1 MSAHIRF
8 PGIVDHLV
16 LPVNS
21 LRTARTRL
29 TQLGFTV
36 AADAQ
41 HPFGTENACVF
52 FADQTYLEPLAIAS
66 KPIYEQAVLNGNAFV
81 ALDAMFRDGQDEGLS
96 SIAFASQDAV
106 ADHQWFSQHGISAGD
121 IFEFARMMVLPDGRQ
136 GEGRFRLAFA
146 KDENTAQFF
155 SFTCQRVQPLPSDR
169 GSLERHENGVTGLAH
184 IDFSAAKP
192 AQFADF
198 FERICGPVQ
207 TDDYGLSV
215 DAQNLHL
222 SIHATPAAEPSDGG
236 LIASRLVFKVTDLD
250 MAHTLLRTNGVDY
263 REQNRQLLVRQ
274 APGQG
279 VDFAFEE

>member
-1 MSAHIRF
+1 MSARLRF

-21 LRTARTRL
+21 LRTARKRL

-66 KPIYEQAVLNGNAFV
+66 KPIYEHAASNGNAFV
-81 ALDAMFRDGQDEGLS
+81 ALDAMFRDCRDEGLS

-106 ADHQWFSQHGISAGD
+106 ADHQWFSQQGISAGD
-121 IFEFARMMVLPDGRQ
+121 LFEFARMMVLPDGRQ

-146 KDENTAQFF
+146 KDENMAQFF

-169 GSLERHENGVTGLAH
+169 GSLERHANGVTGLAK
-184 IDFSAAKP
+184 IDFRAAKP
-192 AQFADF
+192 SLFAGY

-207 TDDYGLSV
+207 TEEVGLSV
-215 DAQNLHL
+215 EAQNLHL
-222 SIHATPAAEPSDGG
+222 TIRAAPATEPSDGG
-236 LIASRLVFKVTDLD
+236 LIASRLVFKVEDLD
-250 MAHTLLRTNGVDY
+250 MAQTLLRTNGVDY
-263 REQNRQLLVRQ
+263 THKDRQLLVRQ